1 MSSRDLLL
9 EIGLEEIPARFVLGA
24 IEQLQKKIEDWLTE
38 RKIQFGDVKAFST
51 PRRLAVLVT
60 NVAESQKDTEL
71 EVKGPTKKIA
81 IDQEGNWSKAAM
93 GFSKSQGVAVDDIFF
108 KEIKGTEY
116 AFVQKFEKGQTTET
130 ILPDLKE
137 IITSLHFPNNM
148 HWGDLNTRYIRP
160 IRWIV
165 ALFGQHIIPFTVANV
180 NSGNITYGHRFL
192 GSEINLALPAEY
204 EKILLS
210 QYVIADYEKR
220 KSAIEEQIAKLAD
233 EHHWLIPIDPSLLE
247 EVTNLVEYPTAF
259 YGSFRS
265 SFLELPKEVLITS
278 MKEHQ
283 RYFPVEDHNGQL
295 LPYFIAVRNGD
306 HRQLE
311 TVIKGNEK
319 VLRARLQD
327 AEFFYHEDQKLTIAQ
342 ALEKLNNIVYHEKLG
357 TLSEKVNRVMWIAK
371 EIAYKLN
378 VTDEELATI
387 GRATEISKFDLVTN
401 MVDEFPELQ
410 GIMGE
415 KYALLQGEK
424 PEVAQAIK
432 EHYQPIHPED
442 PAPNSMIG
450 SVVSVADKLDSIV
463 SFFSIGLIPTGS
475 QDPYA
480 LRRQAAG
487 IVKILQVKNWNV
499 TLPALLDIAI
509 KGNHQENNQELF
521 EQLKKFFRLRL
532 NYLLEEKGIRYD
544 IVEAILDSKWTSI
557 PEILKR
563 AEVLENNS
571 QQPQFKTIVE
581 ALSRVL
587 NIASKAEGT
596 IAVDKNLFE
605 NEYEKNLYE
614 KWQQVEKQMN
624 EIESVDARYQLLAS
638 LEPIISSYFD
648 HTMVM
653 AENESVKNNRLAQM
667 ENLAEFIY
675 QFADMNKILVK

>member
-9 EIGLEEIPARFVLGA
+9 EIGLEEIPARFVLDA
-24 IEQLQKKIEDWLTE
+24 IGQLQGKIKEWLTE
-38 RKIQFGDVKAFST
+38 RKIEFGEVRAFST
-51 PRRLAVLVT
+51 PRRLAVLVSH
-60 NVAESQKDTEL
+60 VAESQQDTEL

-81 IDQEGNWSKAAM
+81 LDQEGNWSKAAV
-93 GFSKSQGVAVDDIFF
+93 GFSKSQGAQVDDIFF
-108 KEIKGTEY
+108 KEIKGVEY
-116 AFVQKFEKGQTTET
+116 AFVQKFEKGQATEK

-148 HWGDLNTRYIRP
+148 HWGNLSTRYIRP

-165 ALFGQHIIPFTVANV
+165 ALFGQNVIPFNIANIDA
-180 NSGNITYGHRFL
+180 GNKTYGHRFL
-192 GSEINLALPAEY
+192 GNEIHLTSPKEY
-204 EKILLS
+204 EQLLLS

-220 KSAIEEQIAKLAD
+220 KTAIEEQIAKLAE
-233 EHHWLIPIDPSLLE
+233 EHQWVIPIDQALLE

-259 YGSFRS
+259 YGSFQK

-283 RYFPVEDHNGQL
+283 RYFPVEDQDHHL

-306 HRQLE
+306 HRELE
-311 TVIKGNEK
+311 KVMKGNEK

-327 AEFFYHEDQKLTIAQ
+327 ADFFYHEDQKLTIEQ
-342 ALEKLNNIVYHEKLG
+342 ALKKLNHIVYHEKLG
-357 TLSEKVNRVMWIAK
+357 TLSEKVKRVTWIAK
-371 EIAYKLN
+371 EIAHTLD
-378 VTDEELATI
+378 VTDVEHALI
-387 GRATEISKFDLVTN
+387 SRAAEISKFDLVTN

-442 PAPNSMIG
+442 PVPSSMIG
-450 SVVSVADKLDSIV
+450 SVISIADKLDSIV
-463 SFFSIGLIPTGS
+463 SSFSIGLIPTGS

-499 TLPALLDIAI
+499 TLPALLEIAL
-509 KGNHQENNQELF
+509 KGSQQENNQEVYQ
-521 EQLKKFFRLRL
+521 QLKKFFRLRL

-544 IVEAILDSKWTSI
+544 IVEAILDSEWTSI
-557 PEILKR
+557 PQILQR
-563 AEVLENNS
+563 AEVLESNS
-571 QQPQFKTIVE
+571 QQPDFKAVVE
-581 ALSRVL
+581 SLSRVL
-587 NIASKAEGT
+587 NIASKAEET
-596 IAVDKNLFE
+596 TFVDQKLFE
-605 NEYEKNLYE
+605 NEYEKTLYKE
-614 KWQQVEKQMN
+614 WQQVEDLIKHAD
-624 EIESVDARYQLLAS
+624 SVEAHYQALAS
-638 LEPIISSYFD
+638 LEPMISSYFD

-653 AENESVKNNRLAQM
+653 TENESVKRNRLALM
-667 ENLAEFIY
+667 KNLAKLIY
-675 QFADMNKILVK
+675 QFADMNKIIVK